1 MLRSYK
7 RFKRSISIMHIYI
20 YIWACVLLY
29 FSYILYILR
38 YTIPNIVY
46 TVTVFATKVA
56 VRWRKTLRSLHNTRS
71 DVLLV
76 FYTQQ
81 SFVGVFIRD
90 FYARGNCAFGTR
102 QTDVT
107 VFFAGINENK
117 QKKTNA
123 RLYVFKLADLYS
135 EFVYLWHTFQM
146 LTLAPPITYSPK

>member
-1 MLRSYK
+1 MGLCVIIFFVY
-7 RFKRSISIMHIYI
+7 IIHI
-20 YIWACVLLY
+20 AL
-29 FSYILYILR
+29 SN
-38 YTIPNIVY
+38 NIVY
-46 TVTVFATKVA
+46 TVTVFATKA
-56 VRWRKTLRSLHNTRS
+56 AMRRRKRLRSLHNTRS
-71 DVLLV
+71 DILLV

-90 FYARGNCAFGTR
+90 FYTRGNCAFGTR

-107 VFFAGINENK
+107 VFAGINENK